1 MALVARSTGVSHDSS
16 NPFLASI
23 NGLSAGEAVVEGDV
37 LYLKSDGLLWLADG
51 TAATAPAVA
60 RGFAAGPA
68 SANEPVTAL
77 CYGWRF
83 LYDTAAG
90 LTPGA
95 LLYLMS
101 TPGRLSTVATTGGT
115 TPIAYAVSTTDI
127 VSLII

>member
-16 NPFLASI
+16 NPFLKSI
-23 NGLSAGEAVVEGDV
+23 NGLLAGEAVVEGDA
-37 LYLKSDGLLWLADG
+37 LYVKSDGLLWLADG
-51 TAATAPAVA
+51 TAANALAVC
-60 RGFAAGPA
+60 RGLAAGPA
-68 SANEPVTAL
+68 SAGEPVTCL

-101 TPGRLSTVATTGGT
+101 TPGRLSTVATTGGL
-115 TPIAYAVSTTDI
+115 TPIAAAVSTTDI
-127 VSLII
+127 EVLAL